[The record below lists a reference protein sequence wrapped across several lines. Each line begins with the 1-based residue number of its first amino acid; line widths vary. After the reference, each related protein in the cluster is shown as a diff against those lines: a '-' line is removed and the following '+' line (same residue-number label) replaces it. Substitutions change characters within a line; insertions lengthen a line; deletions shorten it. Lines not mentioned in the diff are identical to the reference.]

1 VVRGNWARGKALK
14 NNIWLKDSKHNFV
27 QYFLELETFLG
38 GYSDIPQEISIQL
51 WRINPCCPGTHFP
64 MGDAR
69 QEKVSTVLDRASRSA
84 VFKILNEGEPLK
96 MGISLGVTEKK
107 KLYLK

>member
-1 VVRGNWARGKALK
+1 
-14 NNIWLKDSKHNFV
+14 
-27 QYFLELETFLG
+27 
-38 GYSDIPQEISIQL
+38 
-51 WRINPCCPGTHFP
+51 

-96 MGISLGVTEKK
+96 MGISLGVTEEEAISKMKNYKIFVNIVIISLSAIRKK
-107 KLYLK
+107 YLIKWN

>member
-1 VVRGNWARGKALK
+1 
-14 NNIWLKDSKHNFV
+14 
-27 QYFLELETFLG
+27 
-38 GYSDIPQEISIQL
+38 
-51 WRINPCCPGTHFP
+51 

-96 MGISLGVTEKK
+96 MGIPYAMKNYKIFVNIVIISLSAIRKK
-107 KLYLK
+107 YLIKWN

>member
-1 VVRGNWARGKALK
+1 
-14 NNIWLKDSKHNFV
+14 
-27 QYFLELETFLG
+27 
-38 GYSDIPQEISIQL
+38 
-51 WRINPCCPGTHFP
+51 

-96 MGISLGVTEKK
+96 MGIP
-107 KLYLK
+107 

>member
-1 VVRGNWARGKALK
+1 
-14 NNIWLKDSKHNFV
+14 
-27 QYFLELETFLG
+27 
-38 GYSDIPQEISIQL
+38 
-51 WRINPCCPGTHFP
+51 

-96 MGISLGVTEKK
+96 MGISLCDREEAISKMKNYKIFVNIVIISLSAIRKK
-107 KLYLK
+107 YLIKWN

>member
-1 VVRGNWARGKALK
+1 
-14 NNIWLKDSKHNFV
+14 
-27 QYFLELETFLG
+27 
-38 GYSDIPQEISIQL
+38 
-51 WRINPCCPGTHFP
+51 

-96 MGISLGVTEKK
+96 MGICVTEEEAISKMKNYKIFVNIVIISLSAIRKK
-107 KLYLK
+107 YLIKWN